1 MKKLLLVVLPAV
13 LLAPCA
19 VQGQIQDLHDNI
31 QEAIFRADRRKVAF
45 EERVKNISVRTLLE

>member
-1 MKKLLLVVLPAV
+1 MPHMKKLLLVVLPAV

-45 EERVKNISVRTLLE
+45 EERVKKY